1 MANQKLNFN
10 LTFALSAVL
19 LFGIVT
25 FFNGV
30 LGRIDLGRFDLTE
43 DSIYTISDS
52 AKRVLGELDV
62 PVKIKLYITAKE
74 DMPTGLQTL
83 ERDLVD
89 KLAEFRA
96 ASKGNLS
103 FAVYDPSKDDELA
116 EKLAS
121 QGVRPFQV
129 QSIERDAMGIKLVY
143 SSIGILYKDKEE
155 ELLPQVLP
163 QSLET
168 LEYDL
173 CSRITK
179 LTRDEDPV
187 VAIYASKQTVD
198 PQMMQLYMQM
208 GQQPPAPQDIYT
220 QCQELLKREGYDVR
234 PVEITEESQIP
245 EDATT
250 LLVLA
255 PRNLNERQ
263 RYEINR
269 FVQRGGNLIVATQ
282 RYEYNYNPGSRGGF
296 NITPAEQTAGIE
308 QLLESYGV
316 SLSDR
321 LLMDG
326 NMEILSIPSTQN
338 IGGFS
343 VQMNQPV
350 QAPMQIKVVG
360 SQFNQDVSITSRMAN
375 ILYLWG
381 SRLEIDAE
389 KLGDVEMTELFKTS
403 ELAWEVDY
411 TAGPLVQANL
421 QPDPTADV
429 SGEPLAVM
437 LNGDLPNPYAEGDVP
452 AWAGAANDSVLAG
465 PIESFPPANS
475 KVVVVGCA
483 KMFDDNLIG
492 AASNGLF
499 LLNAVDALSL
509 GDDLIAMRA
518 KAYTQR
524 VIEPVSDQKK
534 LFFRFFA
541 IGLVPVLIALFGVMR
556 TIKRRQESAIYW
568 AAQRG

>member
-1 MANQKLNFN
+1 
-10 LTFALSAVL
+10 
-19 LFGIVT
+19 
-25 FFNGV
+25 
-30 LGRIDLGRFDLTE
+30 
-43 DSIYTISDS
+43 
-52 AKRVLGELDV
+52 
-62 PVKIKLYITAKE
+62 
-74 DMPTGLQTL
+74 
-83 ERDLVD
+83 
-89 KLAEFRA
+89 
-96 ASKGNLS
+96 
-103 FAVYDPSKDDELA
+103 
-116 EKLAS
+116 
-121 QGVRPFQV
+121 
-129 QSIERDAMGIKLVY
+129 
-143 SSIGILYKDKEE
+143 
-155 ELLPQVLP
+155 
-163 QSLET
+163 
-168 LEYDL
+168 
-173 CSRITK
+173 
-179 LTRDEDPV
+179 
-187 VAIYASKQTVD
+187 
-198 PQMMQLYMQM
+198 
-208 GQQPPAPQDIYT
+208 
-220 QCQELLKREGYDVR
+220 
-234 PVEITEESQIP
+234 
-245 EDATT
+245 
-250 LLVLA
+250 
-255 PRNLNERQ
+255 
-263 RYEINR
+263 
-269 FVQRGGNLIVATQ
+269 
-282 RYEYNYNPGSRGGF
+282 
-296 NITPAEQTAGIE
+296 
-308 QLLESYGV
+308 
-316 SLSDR
+316 
-321 LLMDG
+321 
-326 NMEILSIPSTQN
+326 
-338 IGGFS
+338 
-343 VQMNQPV
+343 MNQPV

-465 PIESFPPANS
+465 PVESFPPANS